1 MKTLLILTTLLALLA
16 GCAYRMDIQQGNIME
31 PDKTMQL
38 RPGLTKEQVR
48 YLLGPPLA
56 NTPFDSDTW
65 RYVYYLEKQGKKRQ
79 KKRLVIH
86 FVGEQMVRV
95 EHDPQ
100 NG

>member
-65 RYVYYLEKQGKKRQ
+65 RYVYYLDRNGKKREE
-79 KKRLVIH
+79 KRLVVH
-86 FVGEQMVRV
+86 FVGDQLIRV
-95 EHDPQ
+95 EHDPET
-100 NG
+100 